1 MNRAVKIADD
11 ESWVAGKARV
21 LCVDDEPSVRKV
33 VALSLRHDYQV
44 EVVASGEDGLA
55 ALADR
60 GPFAAVVSD
69 LYMPGMGGVAFLGH
83 VRKHAPDTIC
93 ILLTGAK
100 DVASAADA
108 VNAGGVFR
116 YLTKPCSPAE
126 IRKAVGAAVAQYD
139 NNRAERYQQIDALLS
154 RTRELMTKN
163 RHLECLYEMSRVLDR
178 LERHDWRI
186 SNALLPVFAKAVD
199 RPFPP
204 CVHIAIGDCIESTDG
219 NGMITEE
226 VFKITSGEQV
236 RGEVRIGRLVCQP
249 ALRLT
254 ADERSLLNDL
264 ADRLASHIGVLDA
277 MQIARDRQRQ
287 LMQADKLAA
296 LGVMVAGVA
305 HEINNP
311 VNTIMLNTSLL
322 RDALADV
329 MPVLESHF
337 KQQGGGL
344 LGGLPYDEMK
354 SLLPRMLDDM
364 LESCERIRSITGDL
378 RDASPVDYEKVHESI
393 QANDA
398 VNHAVRMCGHMDRR
412 FRERIELSLAAGL
425 PDVACSS
432 RRLEQVLINLL
443 QNAWQALQGLEAR
456 IFVETALSHE
466 SETVVIAIRD
476 EGPGMPPDV
485 LERIKDPFFTTR
497 RDKGGTGLGIFI
509 ANSIV
514 EEMGGSLSF
523 ESTEG
528 KGTLACVRLPANSI
542 PGLQQ
547 NQRVMGEGS
556 KL

>member
-1 MNRAVKIADD
+1 MNRAVKTADD

-21 LCVDDEPSVRKV
+21 LCVDDEPSVRKI

-69 LYMPGMGGVAFLGH
+69 LYMPGMGGGAFLGH
-83 VRKHAPDTIC
+83 VRKHAPDSIC

-100 DVASAADA
+100 DVASAAAA

-116 YLTKPCSPAE
+116 YLMKPCSPAE

-139 NNRAERYQQIDALLS
+139 SNRAERYQQIDALLS
-154 RTRELMTKN
+154 RTRELLIKN
-163 RHLECLYEMSRVLDR
+163 QHLECLFELSRVLDQ
-178 LERHDWRI
+178 LERHELRI
-186 SNALLPVFAKAVD
+186 SKALLPVFRKAAD

-204 CVHIAIGDCIESTDG
+204 CVHIAIGDLVEAAGGSD
-219 NGMITEE
+219 MIAEA
-226 VFKITSGEQV
+226 VFKIKPGGKE
-236 RGEVRIGRLVCQP
+236 RGEVRIGRLLPHPELQ
-249 ALRLT
+249 LT
-254 ADERSLLNDL
+254 PDERGLLSEM
-264 ADRLASHIGVLDA
+264 AERLSSHISVLDS
-277 MQIARDRQRQ
+277 MRVARERQQQ
-287 LMQADKLAA
+287 LLQADKLAS

-311 VNTIMLNTSLL
+311 VNNIMLNTSLL
-322 RDALADV
+322 RDALVDV

-337 KQQGGGL
+337 KRVGGGDV
-344 LGGLPYDEMK
+344 GGLPYDEMK
-354 SLLPRMLDDM
+354 SLLPQMLDDM

-378 RDASPVDYEKVHESI
+378 KDASPVDYEKVHESI

-398 VNHAVRMCGHMDRR
+398 VNHAVRMCGHMDKR
-412 FRERIELSLAAGL
+412 FRERIELSLATGL

-443 QNAWQALQGLEAR
+443 QNAWQALREPLSR
-456 IFVETALSHE
+456 IFVETGFE
-466 SETVVIAIRD
+466 VEDEKVVIRVRD

-497 RDKGGTGLGIFI
+497 RDQGGTGLGIFI
-509 ANSIV
+509 SNGIV
-514 EEMGGSLSF
+514 EEMGGRLSF

-528 KGTLACVRLPANSI
+528 KGTVACLRLP
-542 PGLQQ
+542 
-547 NQRVMGEGS
+547 V
-556 KL
+556 